1 MTAKKKYREMIRF
14 NSFEDRFNYLKLR
27 GGVGVDTFGFDR
39 YLNQNL
45 YRSDEWKK
53 ARQQV
58 IVRDNGCD
66 LGIPGME
73 ISGKIYVHHMN
84 PLTKDDIFESSENL
98 FNPEYLVCVSH
109 ETHNA
114 IHYGDTSYL
123 ERNKPANRTKNDMS
137 PWKLKERK

>member
-1 MTAKKKYREMIRF
+1 MGNKKKYREMIRF
-14 NSFEDRFNYLKLR
+14 NNFEDRFNYLKLR
-27 GGVGVDTFGFDR
+27 GGVGIDTFGFDR

-114 IHYGDTSYL
+114 IHYGDESYL
-123 ERNKPANRTKNDMS
+123 ERNKLANRTKNDMS

>member
-1 MTAKKKYREMIRF
+1 MITRTYSELRQLQTFEERF
-14 NSFEDRFNYLKLR
+14 DYLKLD
-27 GGVGVDTFGFDR
+27 GSVSQDTFGFDR

-45 YRSDEWKK
+45 YRSDEWKR

-58 IVRDNGCD
+58 IARDNGCD
-66 LGIPGME
+66 LGISGME

-114 IHYGDTSYL
+114 IHYGDASYL
-123 ERNKPANRTKNDMS
+123 ERNKTANRTANDMS
-137 PWKLKERK
+137 PWKSKERK

>member
-1 MTAKKKYREMIRF
+1 MANKKKYREMIRF
-14 NSFEDRFNYLKLR
+14 NNFEDRFNYLKLR
-27 GGVGVDTFGFDR
+27 GSVGIDTFGFDR

-45 YRSDEWKK
+45 YRSDEWKR

-58 IVRDNGCD
+58 IARDNGCD
-66 LGIPGME
+66 LGISGME

-98 FNPEYLVCVSH
+98 FNPEYLICVSH

-114 IHYGDTSYL
+114 IHYGDSSYL
-123 ERNKPANRTKNDMS
+123 ERNKTANRTANDMS